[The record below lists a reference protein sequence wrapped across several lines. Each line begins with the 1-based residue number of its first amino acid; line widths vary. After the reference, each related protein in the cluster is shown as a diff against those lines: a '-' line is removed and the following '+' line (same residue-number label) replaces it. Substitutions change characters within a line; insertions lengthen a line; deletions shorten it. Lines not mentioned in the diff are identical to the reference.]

1 MLGRD
6 SLGPGPATFN
16 GKTKCSVK
24 RTWGWGLMSETVLE
38 TKPVNAPSEDGK
50 DAKPVVIHADERI
63 AFRGPIQRV
72 LVSPEIGAIIGAVL
86 VWAFFWGNGAKF
98 GTPGTTL
105 IMLDSAAPLGIM
117 AVVVA
122 LLMIGG
128 EFDLSAGMMTGA
140 TGIMVGLMVKYFHG
154 SGGPMWLAV
163 GAAFI
168 LAGAIGFFNGTLVN
182 RTGLPSFIVTLAT
195 FFILKGVVLV
205 LAKRLEHKVQV
216 SDVKDKSGFKGFAS
230 FFARE
235 FKPERFTGRD
245 VAFTLLGMG
254 AVALGAAG
262 LCEQS
267 FIRRAAGSAR
277 AGASRVIIGI
287 AGVVVA
293 VLAFVM
299 LQRTDS
305 VGANV
310 LWGVVGAIGVIF
322 AIVGLAMAR
331 YVASERPAASRP
343 GLVAHRDLRAFTAA
357 GVGAVA
363 IACLAPLVLDR
374 DERLPILTWFPTWLR
389 PTIAAVAA
397 LTGVAIAF
405 RQLWPRLRER
415 FAWYRPI
422 QAVAFVA
429 IAGLL
434 LMVALLSVLQLMT
447 VQALRAVVM
456 MTMSGVGLGLLM
468 VARGRAAK
476 VDRRA
481 QSEIGALAVISI
493 VVLAFVIRGDSDVSR
508 FRSGL
513 FTAMLTIATL
523 LFANTVLEAMLR
535 KRREADVKADRLGR
549 RLLVAAFVCT
559 GAAILVR
566 VVFTNIDGQSEGG
579 AGSNIARMSIV
590 WWLLATVIGAFV
602 LTKTKWGNWIFA
614 VGGNKEAARAI
625 GVPANRVKVALFV
638 TVSLVGCFVGVMVL
652 ARFGSVQASQGDG
665 LEFFYII
672 AAVVGGNLLTGG
684 YGSVVGASVGA
695 LILTMSDSGIAA
707 AGWNQDGKFA
717 VKGVVLIVAVLVN
730 NVVRK
735 KAQEAR

>member
-1 MLGRD
+1 
-6 SLGPGPATFN
+6 
-16 GKTKCSVK
+16 
-24 RTWGWGLMSETVLE
+24 MSDTLE
-38 TKPVNAPSEDGK
+38 TAAVVAALEEAANE
-50 DAKPVVIHADERI
+50 AKPTIVTADERI

-128 EFDLSAGMMTGA
+128 EFDLSSGMMTGA

-154 SGGPMWLAV
+154 SGSPMWVAV

-216 SDVKDKSGFKGFAS
+216 ADVKDKSGFKGFAN
-230 FFARE
+230 FFAHE

-245 VAFTLLGMG
+245 VAFVSLSIG
-254 AVALGAAG
+254 ALALAAAG

-267 FIRRAAGSAR
+267 FIRRSAR
-277 AGASRVIIGI
+277 AVQTSSKAAGGRLI
-287 AGVVVA
+287 AGLVGVVLAVVA
-293 VLAFVM
+293 FLM

-305 VGANV
+305 MGSNV
-310 LWGVVGAIGVIF
+310 LWGLVGAAATVV
-322 AIVGLAMAR
+322 AITGLASAR
-331 YVASERPAASRP
+331 FVGTERTESGGGAMFVTNPS
-343 GLVAHRDLRAFTAA
+343 LRTPVLA
-357 GVGAVA
+357 GVAAVA

-374 DERLPILTWFPTWLR
+374 TERQPILSWFPEWLR
-389 PTIAAVAA
+389 PTIAVIAAVTGIGIAA
-397 LTGVAIAF
+397 
-405 RQLWPRLRER
+405 RQVWPRLRER
-415 FAWYRPI
+415 FQWYRPV
-422 QAVAFVA
+422 QAVLFAGIV
-429 IAGLL
+429 GLL
-434 LMVALLSVLQLMT
+434 LLTGVLSFLQLMT

-456 MTMSGVGLGLLM
+456 MVMAGIGVGLIML
-468 VARGRAAK
+468 ARGRAAK
-476 VDRRA
+476 TDRRA
-481 QSEIGALAVISI
+481 QLQIGLLGVVAV
-493 VVLAFVIRGDSDVSR
+493 VVLAFVVRADSDVAR

-513 FTAMLTIATL
+513 FTSLLVIATL
-523 LFANTVLEAMLR
+523 LLANTILEAVLV
-535 KRREADVKADRLGR
+535 KRQEADPAADRLGR
-549 RLLVAAFVCT
+549 RLVATGFVCAF
-559 GAAILVR
+559 AAIAIR
-566 VVFTNIDGQSEGG
+566 VVFANVNGTAEGG
-579 AGSNIARMSIV
+579 AGQAVTRMSIV
-590 WWLLATVIGAFV
+590 WWLIATVIGAFV

-614 VGGNKEAARAI
+614 VGGNKDAARAI

-652 ARFGSVQASQGDG
+652 TRFGSVQASQGDG

-730 NVVRK
+730 NMVRR

>member
-1 MLGRD
+1 
-6 SLGPGPATFN
+6 
-16 GKTKCSVK
+16 
-24 RTWGWGLMSETVLE
+24 MSDTALE
-38 TKPVNAPSEDGK
+38 TKPVDAPSDDGK
-50 DAKPVVIHADERI
+50 EAKPVVVHADERI

-245 VAFTLLGMG
+245 VAFTVLALG

-267 FIRRAAGSAR
+267 FIRRTASAAR
-277 AGASRVIIGI
+277 ANASRVMIGV
-287 AGVVVA
+287 AGVILAVA
-293 VLAFVM
+293 AFVM

-305 VGANV
+305 VSANV
-310 LWGVVGAIGVIF
+310 LWGVVGAIGVILG
-322 AIVGLAMAR
+322 IVGLATAR
-331 YVASERPAASRP
+331 YVASERPVEATRR
-343 GLVAHRDLRAFTAA
+343 GVIAHGSLRSFTAA
-357 GVGAVA
+357 GVVAVA

-389 PTIAAVAA
+389 PTVAAIAA

-405 RQLWPRLRER
+405 RQAWPRLRER
-415 FAWYRPI
+415 FDWYRPI

-429 IAGLL
+429 VAGLL

-456 MTMSGVGLGLLM
+456 MTMAGVGLGLLM
-468 VARGRAAK
+468 LARGRAAK

-513 FTAMLTIATL
+513 FTAMLAIATL
-523 LFANTVLEAMLR
+523 LLANTVLEATLR

-559 GAAILVR
+559 GVAILVR

>member
-1 MLGRD
+1 MTD
-6 SLGPGPATFN
+6 VVMDAQTDD
-16 GKTKCSVK
+16 V
-24 RTWGWGLMSETVLE
+24 VH
-38 TKPVNAPSEDGK
+38 
-50 DAKPVVIHADERI
+50 DAKPVIVTADERI

-128 EFDLSAGMMTGA
+128 EFDLSSGMMTGA

-154 SGGPMWLAV
+154 SGSPMWVAV
-163 GAAFI
+163 GAAFV

-195 FFILKGVVLV
+195 FFVLKGVVLV
-205 LAKRLEHKVQV
+205 IAKRLEQKVQV
-216 SDVKDKSGFKGFAS
+216 ADVKEKSGFAGFAD
-230 FFARE
+230 FFAHE

-245 VAFTLLGMG
+245 VAF
-254 AVALGAAG
+254 VALAIGAFAFGAAG

-267 FIRRAAGSAR
+267 FVRRTSKAMKS
-277 AGASRVIIGI
+277 AGARLVAG
-287 AGVVVA
+287 AVGVVAA
-293 VLAFVM
+293 VIGFVM
-299 LQRTDS
+299 LQHTDS

-310 LWGVVGAIGVIF
+310 LWGVVAAIGVVVG
-322 AIVGLAMAR
+322 IVGLATAR
-331 YVASERPAASRP
+331 YDGRDTPRTGASLLGDPNLRNTVA
-343 GLVAHRDLRAFTAA
+343 G
-357 GVGAVA
+357 GVLAVA
-363 IACLAPLVLDR
+363 VACLAPLVLDR
-374 DERLPILTWFPTWLR
+374 NERRPILTWFPNWLR
-389 PTIAAVAA
+389 FAVGVIAAI
-397 LTGVAIAF
+397 TGVAIAL
-405 RQLWPRLRER
+405 RHLWPRLRER
-415 FAWYRPI
+415 FQWYKPI
-422 QAVAFVA
+422 QVVAFAA
-429 IAGLL
+429 IVGLL
-434 LMVALLSVLQLMT
+434 LLAGSLSFLQLTT

-456 MTMSGVGLGLLM
+456 MAMAGIGIGLLM
-468 VARGRAAK
+468 LARGRAAK
-476 VDRRA
+476 AASAA
-481 QSEIGALAVISI
+481 QLHIGLIAV
-493 VVLAFVIRGDSDVSR
+493 VAVAVLAFVIRADSNASR

-513 FTAMLTIATL
+513 FTTLLLIATL
-523 LFANTVLEAMLR
+523 LLANTVLETVLV
-535 KRREADVKADRLGR
+535 KRREASAKADRLGR
-549 RLLVAAFVCT
+549 RLVMVAFLCGMAALVA
-559 GAAILVR
+559 R
-566 VVFTNIDGQSEGG
+566 VVFANVDGTAEGG
-579 AGSNIARMSIV
+579 SGTSIARMSIF

-614 VGGNKEAARAI
+614 VGGNKDAARAI

-652 ARFGSVQASQGDG
+652 TRFGSVQASQGDG

-730 NVVRK
+730 NLVRK